1 MFCEHLRGNFSNYTG
16 TNRVDS
22 IRELFDSV
30 LYKGLLINHMIRVL
44 EGGGKQTYHF
54 ESQGMMGGWV
64 KEKTTHHS
72 KPNI

>member
-16 TNRVDS
+16 TNRVDNL
-22 IRELFDSV
+22 RVLFDSV

-44 EGGGKQTYHF
+44 EGGGKQKYHF
-54 ESQGMMGGWV
+54 ESQGMMEGV
-64 KEKTTHHS
+64 KEKTTHRS